1 MQFTHQ
7 TRATNTGLLA
17 YTQHSQRGDCSCT
30 SQAIRFYSHSQSN
43 QLRCLNTARMGGVG
57 MIEILVTLFIL
68 SVGLLG
74 VAYLQFV
81 GSFTNA
87 ESLNRTQ
94 SVMVAQ
100 QFSERLRANATFSIQ
115 GEGLVVDNDYFDP
128 DLYNFENLTC
138 PSGGLP
144 YDCYCLTRPA
154 TIPNCHAN
162 TCSTS
167 QLAAF
172 DAYEMSCAAVQSN
185 PQIKVALRCEDNN
198 LADGQACSVGS
209 KHIVTLSWPVENWQ
223 NIDRTLNAKCNVD
236 ETSPHD
242 CVAVDITL

>member
-1 MQFTHQ
+1 MQSNNQASILRTDTPEYAQNSECCYLPNAAQVSTFQ
-7 TRATNTGLLA
+7 T
-17 YTQHSQRGDCSCT
+17 HSQ
-30 SQAIRFYSHSQSN
+30 QKIRSLSTVSSN
-43 QLRCLNTARMGGVG
+43 GGVG

-87 ESLNRTQ
+87 ESLSRTQ

-100 QFSERLRANATFSIQ
+100 QFSERLRANATFSVQ
-115 GEGLVVDNDYFDP
+115 GEGLVVDNDYFDL
-128 DLYNFENLTC
+128 DLYNFENLSC

-144 YDCYCLTRPA
+144 YDCYCLTRPV
-154 TIPNCHAN
+154 TIPNCNGNA
-162 TCSTS
+162 CSTS

-185 PQIKVALRCEDNN
+185 PQIKVALRCEDND